1 MKKVILLSALSALAV
16 GSTLAAAL
24 AFNKKNSFVA
34 TKATEKTFRFD
45 SSSSIPGISGQTLTL
60 GPGSTRH
67 QAIHF
72 TGYSGYSTGN
82 AIECDAFLSNDIN
95 KVDFCTDGYFMKFHN
110 GSEKYYAAGYCPLV
124 NYEIGINNLT
134 SLKVKTKSSISAA
147 TITMGFRLFLYD
159 ADGAELYDQS
169 YYTENE
175 TTISI
180 GDLSLAKPVKKL
192 LVWTAPNDAWIIE
205 STNTTDSYGIEYIEG
220 TWSC

>member
-95 KVDFCTDGYFMKFHN
+95 KVDFCTEGYFMK
-110 GSEKYYAAGYCPLV
+110 YA
-124 NYEIGINNLT
+124 T
-134 SLKVKTKSSISAA
+134 SIP
-147 TITMGFRLFLYD
+147 
-159 ADGAELYDQS
+159 QS
-169 YYTENE
+169 CQ
-175 TTISI
+175 SHQ
-180 GDLSLAKPVKKL
+180 K
-192 LVWTAPNDAWIIE
+192 
-205 STNTTDSYGIEYIEG
+205 
-220 TWSC
+220 